1 MSWMSMLYQT
11 YEANKH
17 LAGKADEQV
26 PLPLPAHMAA
36 TAQIEI
42 TLDPQG
48 NFQRAVVLAKE
59 NGRTMIPATEAAAS
73 RTSGT
78 APHALCDTLPYVAGD
93 LIQFAPDVKRA
104 AEKYAKYEAQLKEWC
119 DSDWSHPKAQAVYR
133 YIAKKCMTA
142 DLIRAGVLET
152 ESGRLT
158 GKKVSGQPCEKAL
171 VRFRILGEEPEGVF
185 EDPSLFDCYSSYY
198 FSCQPGQKDICYLS
212 GAEETA
218 AANHPKGIVAA
229 KYGAKLI
236 SANDN
241 ANFTF
246 RGRFVTADEAC
257 AVGYSASQKVHGA
270 LTWLAAKQGIVVGT
284 QDKRTYICWNP
295 KGKRTA
301 NFLDINDLFETEP
314 TKEEAGALTEESYR
328 YRLKNTL
335 AGYRNELDDSD
346 DIVIMGLDAATTGRL
361 AILYYNELKMS
372 DFYDRIEKWYAGC
385 AWYNRI
391 YGEGKSGYAVRSPK
405 LERIVDCGFG
415 TQRGN
420 FLETDDKVMKEQV
433 QRLIFCMLDDR
444 PIPWDMVQA
453 LWRRAS
459 MPLAYS
465 RGNRERLLFTA
476 CAVIRKYYIDMGK
489 GDEVTLK
496 LDENNHDRSYLF
508 GRLLAI
514 GEYVERS
521 TFDSGEKREPN
532 AIQLQNAFTQHP
544 MKTWSV
550 IEGALLPYFQKLPPG
565 LRVYCRNIIT
575 EIMAKVRDED
585 QNRLNLP
592 LKETY
597 LIGYYLQRKE
607 LYTKKERQEN

>member
-17 LAGKADEQV
+17 LAGKADEKV

-42 TLDPQG
+42 TLDLDG
-48 NFQRAVVLAKE
+48 NFQRASVLAKE
-59 NGRTMIPATEAAAS
+59 DGRTMIPVTEASAS
-73 RTSGT
+73 RASGI
-78 APHALCDTLPYVAGD
+78 APHALCDNLSYVAGD
-93 LIQFAPDVKRA
+93 LIRFLPNAKK
-104 AEKYAKYEAQLKEWC
+104 AEEKHENYAEQLREWC
-119 DSDWSHPKAQAVYR
+119 ESDCAHPKVRAVYR
-133 YIAKKCMTA
+133 YIAQKCMTA
-142 DLIRAGVLET
+142 DLIRAGILET
-152 ESGRLT
+152 EDGRLT
-158 GKKVSGQPCEKAL
+158 AKKVSGQPCEKAL
-171 VRFRILGEEPEGVF
+171 VRFRILGTEPEGVF
-185 EDPSLFDCYSSYY
+185 EDPSLFDRYTNYY
-198 FSCQPGQKDICYLS
+198 FSRQPGQKDICYLS
-212 GAEETA
+212 GERETA

-229 KYGAKLI
+229 KYNAKLL
-236 SANDN
+236 SANDTQ
-241 ANFTF
+241 NFTF
-246 RGRFVTADEAC
+246 RGRFATAGEAC
-257 AVGYSASQKVHGA
+257 AVGYGASQKVHGA

-284 QDKRTYICWNP
+284 KDKRTYICWNP
-295 KGKRTA
+295 KGKPTV
-301 NFLDINDLFETEP
+301 NFRDVNELFETEP
-314 TKEEAGALTEESYR
+314 EDEQKEAGAFTEESYQ

-335 AGYRNELDDSD
+335 AGYRNELADND

-361 AILYYNELKMS
+361 AILYYNELKAS

-391 YGEGKSGYAVRSPK
+391 YGEGKSRYAVQSPK

-415 TQRGN
+415 IQRESS
-420 FLETDDKVMKEQV
+420 LKTDDRVMKEQV
-433 QRLIFCMLDDR
+433 QRLIFCMLDGQ

-459 MPLAYS
+459 MPLAYT

-476 CAVIRKYYIDMGK
+476 CAVIRKYYNDIGK

-521 TFDSGEKREPN
+521 TFDREETREPN

-565 LRVYCRNIIT
+565 LRLYCKHMIT
-575 EIMAKVRDED
+575 EIMVKVREED
-585 QNRLNLP
+585 QNRLNHP
-592 LKETY
+592 LNEKY

-607 LYTKKERQEN
+607 LYTKKER